1 MKNIF
6 ILFLFIFSCFNSF
19 AQDEEYFT
27 KPKEELIKKKDQ
39 QEKEKQEKKKLKEEK
54 QAGIKR
60 EASGKRINTDSLDRK
75 KVFYI
80 KRNNFSIGIGFYNL
94 VANTLKK
101 PVAESQYLKNAT
113 VSFEEIRPLF
123 FKYEFAIKRR
133 FSLGLNFS
141 YHKMSSTD
149 SYMYDINYDNY
160 NGAFFVNIREI
171 TEYKAFTISLKTNWH
186 FAVGKHFEMFG
197 GPGLGLNIKTS
208 THSSTPPVSGEYI
221 SNTDTKPGFDIYPKK
236 INGTAK
242 ETIPFIDISLGARGY
257 ITKNIGIY
265 VEIAAIKA
273 LVQTGIVV
281 GF

>member
-6 ILFLFIFSCFNSF
+6 ILFLFIFSCSSSY

-27 KPKEELIKKKDQ
+27 KPKEELIKKKDK
-39 QEKEKQEKKKLKEEK
+39 QEKEKQEKKRLKEEK
-54 QAGIKR
+54 QAGINR
-60 EASGKRINTDSLDRK
+60 EASGKRINTDSIDRK
-75 KVFYI
+75 KVFYR

-94 VANTLKK
+94 VVNTQKK
-101 PVAESQYLKNAT
+101 TVEESQYLKNAT
-113 VSFEEIRPLF
+113 VSFEEIKPLF

-141 YHKMSSTD
+141 YHKWTSTD
-149 SYMYDINYDNY
+149 SYLYDLNRNNY

-186 FAVGKHFEMFG
+186 FAVGKHFEMYG
-197 GPGLGLNIKTS
+197 GPGIGLNIKT
-208 THSSTPPVSGEYI
+208 TVHSSVPSVNGDYI
-221 SNTDTKPGFDIYPKK
+221 SNTDTKPGFNIYPKK

-242 ETIPFIDISLGARGY
+242 ETFPFIDISLGARGY
-257 ITKNIGIY
+257 VTKNIGIY
-265 VEIAAIKA
+265 VEFAAVKA
-273 LVQTGIVV
+273 LFQTGIVV